1 MTANMVRRER
11 VIALG
16 ALSAMGEATLRLYA
30 EEGAR
35 LVLAARNS
43 ERLTALAK
51 DLEARGAKSAVV
63 WPIDLADCED
73 PRAELAKMASA
84 IGGMDA
90 TLLFYGTLGDNAKAE
105 KDLDE
110 ARQILKT
117 NFMSAAEWCLTVADL
132 IEAQNHGSL
141 VVVGSVAGDR
151 GRQSNY
157 IYGAAKGGLGLL
169 VQGLA
174 HRLARVGGRAVVI
187 KPGFV
192 DTPMTAGIA
201 KGGPLW
207 AKPDAVARIIKKAAA
222 GSSPVVYAPGFWRWI
237 MLAVR
242 SVPAPVFHKTKL

>member
-1 MTANMVRRER
+1 MTTTARRER
-11 VIALG
+11 IIALG

-35 LVLAARNS
+35 LVLVGRGDD
-43 ERLTALAK
+43 RLKALAL
-51 DLEARGAKSAVV
+51 DLEARGAKSVVV
-63 WPIDLADCED
+63 WPLDLVGCAD
-73 PRAELAKMASA
+73 PRAELARMAGA
-84 IGGMDA
+84 IGGLDSV
-90 TLLFYGTLGDNAKAE
+90 LLFYGTLGDNAKAE
-105 KDLDE
+105 KDMGE
-110 ARQILKT
+110 ARSILAT
-117 NFMSAAEWCLTVADL
+117 NFTSAAEWSLAAADL

-141 VVVGSVAGDR
+141 VVIGSVAGDR

-174 HRLARVGGRAVVI
+174 HRLARCGGRAVVI

-207 AKPDAVARIIKKAAA
+207 AKPEAVARIIKKAATN
-222 GSSPVVYAPGFWRWI
+222 GSPVVYAPGFWRWI
-237 MLAVR
+237 MLAIR
-242 SVPAPVFHKTKL
+242 TVPSPVFHKTKL

>member
-1 MTANMVRRER
+1 MTTTARRER

-30 EEGAR
+30 QEGAR
-35 LVLAARNS
+35 LVLAGRGT
-43 ERLTALAK
+43 ERLTSLAK

-63 WPIDLADCED
+63 WPCDLAACPD
-73 PRAELAKMASA
+73 PRAELARMAGA

-105 KDLDE
+105 KDMTE
-110 ARQILKT
+110 ARQILNT
-117 NFMSAAEWCLTVADL
+117 NFMSAAEWSLAAADL

-169 VQGLA
+169 VQGIA
-174 HRLARVGGRAVVI
+174 HRLTRVGGRAVVI

-192 DTPMTAGIA
+192 DTPMTAGLA

-207 AKPDAVARIIKKAAA
+207 AQPDAVARIIKKAAA
-222 GSSPVVYAPGFWRWI
+222 GGSPVVYAPGFWRWI
-237 MLAVR
+237 MLAIR
-242 SVPAPVFHKTKL
+242 AVPAPVFHKTKL

>member
-1 MTANMVRRER
+1 MSKPIQRQR

-16 ALSAMGEATLRLYA
+16 ALSAMCKATLRLYA
-30 EEGAR
+30 EDGAR
-35 LVLAARNS
+35 ILVAGRGE
-43 ERLTALAK
+43 ERLKGLAS
-51 DLEARGAKSAVV
+51 DLEARGAHQVV
-63 WPIDLADCED
+63 TWDIDLTGAAD
-73 PRAELAKMASA
+73 PRAEMGKMAAA

-90 TLLFYGTLGDNAKAE
+90 VLLFYGTLGDNTKAE
-105 KDLDE
+105 KDIGE
-110 ARQILKT
+110 ARSILHT
-117 NFMSAAEWCLTVADL
+117 NFTSAAEWSLVAADL
-132 IEAQNHGSL
+132 IEAQSHGSL

-174 HRLARVGGRAVVI
+174 HRLARCGGHAVVI

-192 DTPMTAGIA
+192 DTPMTADIA

-207 AKPDAVARIIKKAAA
+207 AQPDAVAKIIKRAATKS
-222 GSSPVVYAPGFWRWI
+222 GPVVYAPGFWRWI
-237 MLAVR
+237 MLVIR